1 MVKYAVMTNCELQSV
16 GNEFSRKPI
25 ALAVQQ
31 NSDLKDK
38 LSSAILK
45 LLNQRRLENLKE
57 SWWNNNDAV
66 KKECQG
72 SRRQSDGISIKNI
85 GGVFI
90 VIFIG
95 VILACITLVI
105 EYWYFKKKESKVI
118 TINEGKKSKHFGNS
132 AVPDLSA
139 DFNINQERMM
149 RQLRSTRNFN
159 NFVHH
164 HY

>member
-1 MVKYAVMTNCELQSV
+1 MTNCDLQSV

-25 ALAVQQ
+25 AIAVQQ

-45 LLNQRRLENLKE
+45 LLNQRKLENLKE
-57 SWWNNNDAV
+57 KWWNRNMER
-66 KKECQG
+66 KECQD
-72 SRRQSDGISIKNI
+72 SKRQSDGISINNI

-118 TINEGKKSKHFGNS
+118 TVEPNKKHFNHPENKFS
-132 AVPDLSA
+132 T
-139 DFNINQERMM
+139 DFIHNQERML
-149 RQLRSTRNFN
+149 RQLRTNRNFN
-159 NFVHH
+159 SFIN